1 MNIKSISLAVV
12 ITATTLMSC
21 NGQKGNNDV
30 KLANAAD
37 STSYAIGLSIGS
49 NLKKDGLNELNL
61 DIMKKGMADVMKG
74 DSLPFDMNTAQTVIQ
89 SYLGEK
95 QKRKADDNLA
105 AGKKFLEE
113 NGKKP
118 GVVTTASGLQYQV
131 IKQGTGPKPSA
142 TDTVTVHYHGTLID
156 GTVFDSSVDRGQPSE
171 IPLTMVIQGWIEA
184 AQLMNVGSKFKLF
197 IPAELAYG
205 DRQKGPVIGPN
216 STLIFD
222 LELLGIKGK

>member
-21 NGQKGNNDV
+21 NGQKGKNDV
-30 KLANAAD
+30 KLSNAAD
-37 STSYAIGLSIGS
+37 STSYAIGLSIGT

-95 QKRKADDNLA
+95 QKRKGDENLA

-131 IKQGTGPKPSA
+131 IKEGDGPKPSA

-156 GTVFDSSVDRGQPSE
+156 GTVFDSSVD
-171 IPLTMVIQGWIEA
+171 
-184 AQLMNVGSKFKLF
+184 
-197 IPAELAYG
+197 
-205 DRQKGPVIGPN
+205 
-216 STLIFD
+216 
-222 LELLGIKGK
+222 

>member
-21 NGQKGNNDV
+21 NGQKGKNDV
-30 KLANAAD
+30 KLSNAAD
-37 STSYAIGLSIGS
+37 STSYAIGLSIGT

-89 SYLGEK
+89 SYLGDK
-95 QKRKADDNLA
+95 QKRKAEENLE

-113 NGKKP
+113 NKKKA

-131 IKQGTGPKPSA
+131 LKEGNGPKPSA
-142 TDTVTVHYHGTLID
+142 TDTITVHYHGTLID

-171 IPLTMVIQGWIEA
+171 IPLTVVIQGWVEA
-184 AQLMNVGSKFKLF
+184 AQLMSVGSKYKLF

-222 LELLGIKGK
+222 LELISIKGK